1 MFKPGINSLVLCLT
15 ILRVTSET
23 QQATISPNYE
33 EPSGAT
39 AGIGCPKENDNQTVT
54 STPLEAAVRCCSLS
68 DINCITPGGPQFKH
82 HGECLETA
90 TFEEAEEKCASI
102 NMRLCTSDELK
113 SNMCCRTG
121 CGFDTKPTWHK
132 REVKA
137 FQDDQIQKYV
147 AEIQALQDDEDK
159 ISTVQ
164 KYGVKT
170 VKQLL
175 AFIQETMNVV
185 DAKVKTSN
193 IDLRNLKSETD
204 SLDLEQFEH
213 TKTFVEKFFDAKLN
227 LLDIK
232 RDLVSHTSKIILHC
246 KNIEINI
253 ENWQDDYA
261 TILLKNQFKQLTRM
275 IVGSKTMLE
284 SATEKFDSLI
294 ISDVIRKMEIFKQ
307 TLTKALKKESIEYKR
322 WTNTIRSY
330 YKSSQASCLER
341 LGEGAKNFAKGNF
354 KEGYKK
360 IVNCNAKEEITL
372 PVTLGM
378 IIADIFRCSG
388 PCKGVFKTSAWIN
401 SASTAEIAIK
411 NYEERLKNFKNQI
424 EIANSGLYELDEE
437 TRKVYKQT
445 NQKVADIS
453 ALLHEAENVKNIIKD
468 LTPAQMKDILA
479 FQDRFENSIGD
490 LKTAAQEFYESASPK
505 EPMKQMP
512 GLN

>member
-1 MFKPGINSLVLCLT
+1 MG
-15 ILRVTSET
+15 
-23 QQATISPNYE
+23 
-33 EPSGAT
+33 PSGGT
-39 AGIGCPKENDNQTVT
+39 AGIGCPRENNNQTVT
-54 STPLEAAVRCCSLS
+54 STPLEAAVRCCSVS
-68 DINCITPGGPQFKH
+68 GIDCITPGGIQSKH
-82 HGECLETA
+82 HGECWETA
-90 TFEEAEEKCASI
+90 TFEEAEKKCASI
-102 NMRLCTSDELK
+102 DMRLCTSDELK
-113 SNMCCRTG
+113 SNLCCRTG
-121 CGFDTKPTWHK
+121 CGFDTKPTWQK
-132 REVKA
+132 KEVKA

-164 KYGVKT
+164 KFGVKT

-175 AFIQETMNVV
+175 TFIQETMNVV

-232 RDLVSHTSKIILHC
+232 RDLVSLTSKIILHC

-294 ISDVIRKMEIFKQ
+294 ISDIIMKMDTFKQ
-307 TLTKALKKESIEYKR
+307 TLTKALNRESIEYKK
-322 WTNTIRSY
+322 WTNTIKSY
-330 YKSSQASCLER
+330 YKSGQTSFLKR
-341 LGEGAKNFAKGNF
+341 VGEGIKKIFKGNS
-354 KEGYKK
+354 
-360 IVNCNAKEEITL
+360 KEEITL

-378 IIADIFRCSG
+378 IIADIFRCPG
-388 PCKGVFKTSAWIN
+388 PCKGVFETSTWIN

-411 NYEERLKNFKNQI
+411 NYEERLTHFKNQI
-424 EIANSGLYELDEE
+424 EIANSGLNELDKE

-479 FQDRFENSIGD
+479 FQDSFENSIGD
-490 LKTAAQEFYESASPK
+490 LKTAAQEFYEFASPK